1 MRNPLETLKRLVR
14 QMVERRRAAARQKQ
28 RSAGFMADSRAD
40 EIANASPER
49 AGELAGHAVERVD
62 T

>member
-1 MRNPLETLKRLVR
+1 MSNPLATLKKLVR
-14 QMVERRRAAARQKQ
+14 EMLDRRRAAARHAQ
-28 RSAGFMADSRAD
+28 RSARFAAGSREN

-49 AGELAGHAVERVD
+49 AGELAGHPVERVD

>member
-1 MRNPLETLKRLVR
+1 MSNPLQTLTRLVR
-14 QMVERRRAAARQKQ
+14 QMLERRRAAARHAQ
-28 RSAGFMADSRAD
+28 RSAGATAGSRER

>member
-1 MRNPLETLKRLVR
+1 MLA
-14 QMVERRRAAARQKQ
+14 RRRAAARRAQ
-28 RSAGFMADSRAD
+28 RSGGLAAGSRED

>member
-1 MRNPLETLKRLVR
+1 MSNPVATISKLVR
-14 QMVERRRAAARQKQ
+14 EMLDRRRAAASHARRRA
-28 RSAGFMADSRAD
+28 RSSVGSRES

-49 AGELAGHAVERVD
+49 AGELAGHPVERVE

>member
-1 MRNPLETLKRLVR
+1 MTNPFTVVKRLVR
-14 QMVERRRAAARQKQ
+14 DMLARRSAAARRAQ
-28 RSAGFMADSRAD
+28 RSGGLAAGSRED

>member
-1 MRNPLETLKRLVR
+1 MSNPLTSLKKLVR
-14 QMVERRRAAARQKQ
+14 ELLERRRAAARHAQ
-28 RSAGFMADSRAD
+28 RSSGFTASSRD
-40 EIANASPER
+40 EEIANASPER

>member
-1 MRNPLETLKRLVR
+1 MSNPVATLKKLVR
-14 QMVERRRAAARQKQ
+14 EMFERRRVPARRPRRGPGFAA
-28 RSAGFMADSRAD
+28 GSRED
-40 EIANASPER
+40 EIAKASPER

>member
-1 MRNPLETLKRLVR
+1 MSSPLSTLKKLVR
-14 QMVERRRAAARQKQ
+14 EMLERRRAAARHAQ
-28 RSAGFMADSRAD
+28 RSSGFTAGSRED

>member
-1 MRNPLETLKRLVR
+1 MSNPLETLKRLVR
-14 QMVERRRAAARQKQ
+14 QMLERRRAAARHAP
-28 RSAGFMADSRAD
+28 RSAGFTASSRDD

-49 AGELAGHAVERVD
+49 AGEIAGHAVERVE

>member
-1 MRNPLETLKRLVR
+1 MSNPLDSLKKLFR
-14 QMVERRRAAARQKQ
+14 QLLERRRTAARRAE
-28 RSAGFMADSRAD
+28 RSAGFTAGSRED